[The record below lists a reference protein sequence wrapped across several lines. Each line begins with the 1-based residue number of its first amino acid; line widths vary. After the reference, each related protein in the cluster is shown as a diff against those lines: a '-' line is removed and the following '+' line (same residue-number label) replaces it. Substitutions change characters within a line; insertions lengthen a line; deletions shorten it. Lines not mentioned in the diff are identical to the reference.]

1 MIAEP
6 YTNEKQILKFYIRL
20 LMYLKDEYSK
30 NKDIEINT
38 GPENYLK
45 FVSNG
50 VPLDETFVKLLAGK
64 AETEAEA
71 ETEALKAEALK
82 AEALKAAEA
91 LNADALEAQA
101 LQAAEALKPI
111 DTKSAQVKE
120 TGQHFDLPFSKSKST
135 SSIEKPITFD
145 KDKDK
150 MINIIKTAQK
160 FENIYDLLSK
170 NSYAA
175 QKQFI
180 EDAFK
185 VFTEKKWI
193 ESTVFTDADADI
205 LYTTATEAIDKTNA
219 TPKT

>member
-38 GPENYLK
+38 GPENYLR
-45 FVSNG
+45 FVERTG
-50 VPLDETFVKLLAGK
+50 LDKRFVGLLAGE

-71 ETEALKAEALK
+71 ETETLKAEALK

-91 LNADALEAQA
+91 LEADALEAQA

-111 DTKSAQVKE
+111 DTESAQVKE

-160 FENIYDLLSK
+160 FENIYDLLSR

-175 QKQFI
+175 QEQFI

-185 VFTEKKWI
+185 VFTNKNWTK
-193 ESTVFTDADADI
+193 TTFFTDADADI